1 MLLYY
6 LYILFFLI
14 NDKFWIKISKNPRL
28 LDRKSTVHTLHSL
41 GIKTCIWL
49 YTMYHKTATNVFHCN
64 ISFPFLMF
72 PESTNTQERIWPIWT
87 KAWWDSWAKKGQAAV
102 SYSTKRWRQVTQ
114 LSEAKVFCDEREQ
127 SETSEPFDW
136 CQFSTK
142 KSKVCIVRL
151 SDLK

>member
-1 MLLYY
+1 MLLYC

-14 NDKFWIKISKNPRL
+14 NEKLWIKISKNPRL
-28 LDRKSTVHTLHSL
+28 LDRKLTVHTLHSL
-41 GIKTCIWL
+41 GIKTCIW
-49 YTMYHKTATNVFHCN
+49 YIIICTATNVFHCN
-64 ISFPFLMF
+64 ISFPFLIF
-72 PESTNTQERIWPIWT
+72 PESTNTQERIRSIWT
-87 KAWWDSWAKKGQAAV
+87 KNWWDSWAKKGQAAV
-102 SYSTKRWRQVTQ
+102 SDSTKRWRQVTQ

-127 SETSEPFDW
+127 SETSEPFDR